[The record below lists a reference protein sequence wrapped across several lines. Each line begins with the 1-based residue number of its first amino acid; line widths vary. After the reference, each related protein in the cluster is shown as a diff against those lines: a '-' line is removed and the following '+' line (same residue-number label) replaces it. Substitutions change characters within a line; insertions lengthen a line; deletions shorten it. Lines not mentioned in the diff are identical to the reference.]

1 MVSVVPTYKT
11 VGFSDIQ
18 NWKKIASY
26 SLELVD
32 QLKTKI
38 VDLVVDVMNIYLI
51 ELHLF
56 WI

>member
-11 VGFSDIQ
+11 VAFSDIQ
-18 NWKKIASY
+18 NWKKISSY

-38 VDLVVDVMNIYLI
+38 VDLVEDVMNIYLI